1 MGNQSSLDQ
10 ILQQYPVEV
19 KEVEENPLYYK
30 LSTNKGTKILKR
42 WDSPKELQL
51 HFQYREDLARA
62 GFRKIDRFIRDS
74 RGNPYIIQ
82 GLYGFSLTDHI
93 TGKIPTTSNNDLI
106 IAAKTIAEFHLA
118 SAKVEVKKQW
128 KAWSPQYLRGLKHFQ
143 RIEEQ
148 LKEKKQKEPIDETV
162 QSHITN
168 LIETTRE
175 SVELVEKLERNL
187 FRNGAQPQW
196 IHGSLKL
203 SSLRIDPYQEGWLS
217 HLPLPIFDIPVYD
230 LAKLS
235 NHIYQKSNFDID
247 KISVLLEEYQQWIPM
262 EKIDKQWMIAYL
274 SFPHDLWKFLY
285 SYYIAGIKPVSIN
298 MDAQLK
304 ELIGLN
310 INQAQLVN
318 SLFSL

>member
-1 MGNQSSLDQ
+1 M
-10 ILQQYPVEV
+10 
-19 KEVEENPLYYK
+19 
-30 LSTNKGTKILKR
+30 
-42 WDSPKELQL
+42 
-51 HFQYREDLARA
+51 
-62 GFRKIDRFIRDS
+62 
-74 RGNPYIIQ
+74 
-82 GLYGFSLTDHI
+82 
-93 TGKIPTTSNNDLI
+93 
-106 IAAKTIAEFHLA
+106 
-118 SAKVEVKKQW
+118 
-128 KAWSPQYLRGLKHFQ
+128 
-143 RIEEQ
+143 
-148 LKEKKQKEPIDETV
+148 
-162 QSHITN
+162 
-168 LIETTRE
+168 
-175 SVELVEKLERNL
+175 ELVEKLERNL

-217 HLPLPIFDIPVYD
+217 HFPLPIYDIPVYD

-235 NHIYQKSNFDID
+235 NHIYQKSNFDMD
-247 KISVLLEEYQQWIPM
+247 KISILFEEYQRWVPM